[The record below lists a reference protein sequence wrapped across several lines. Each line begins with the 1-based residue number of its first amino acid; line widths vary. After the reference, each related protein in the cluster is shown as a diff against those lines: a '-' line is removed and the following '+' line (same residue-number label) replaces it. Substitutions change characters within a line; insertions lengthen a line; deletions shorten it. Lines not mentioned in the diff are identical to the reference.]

1 MIYNKVKST
10 KIAGY
15 IVNKFKKFLHYF
27 PFYDKILYRYFHLAA
42 LRAVTQKGIHKMK
55 FFKAVKDLICYGSVY
70 FTAITTVMLL
80 LALDKTNKAPDTGRF
95 LLFLLLSFIFATG
108 SLIYSIKS
116 INRPL
121 AATLHAAIYN
131 IGFLVFMAL
140 CGMGFAKSIIG
151 TLAFAICYTVI
162 TVTYRLIKKRVLKA
176 SEKSDTPAPTSKPAK
191 EKKTSPKKEKKEENS
206 GYTNLFS

>member
-1 MIYNKVKST
+1 MPFVGDKST
-10 KIAGY
+10 KNSGF
-15 IVNKFKKFLHYF
+15 IVNKFKKLLHYF
-27 PFYDKILYRYFHLAA
+27 LFCDKILYRYLHLAEHSA
-42 LRAVTQKGIHKMK
+42 TQKGIHKMK
-55 FFKAVKDLICYGSVY
+55 FFKAVKDLVCYGSVY

-80 LALDKTNKAPDTGRF
+80 LALDNTGKAPDTGRF

-108 SLIYSIKS
+108 SLIYSIKA

-131 IGFLVFMAL
+131 IGFLIFMIA
-140 CGMGFAKSIIG
+140 CGMDFVKSIIG

-162 TVTYRLIKKRVLKA
+162 TVTYRLIKGRVTKA
-176 SEKSDTPAPTSKPAK
+176 SEKSASAEVSQKPTK
-191 EKKTSPKKEKKEENS
+191 EKKTAPKKEENG